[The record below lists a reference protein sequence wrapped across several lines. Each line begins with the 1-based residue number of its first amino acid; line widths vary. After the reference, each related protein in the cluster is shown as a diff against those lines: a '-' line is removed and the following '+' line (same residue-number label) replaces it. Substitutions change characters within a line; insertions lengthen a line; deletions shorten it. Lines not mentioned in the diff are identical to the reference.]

1 MPPST
6 RFVFHSVELSS
17 KSLPLFPGTNN
28 ASSLLCYVTAH
39 FVPLPKSSL
48 LPSRFSLL
56 YSWEPA
62 PPQPPPP
69 SSILS
74 RPLCSQLFVL
84 SHSFLLHHKTIPSP
98 KSCVMRACFVRDART
113 RCLIPMPVIY
123 KSFAICATHTRQW
136 MDCCLDLRLRS
147 DVWACLLFSTFAR
160 LENVKHARG
169 TQD

>member
-1 MPPST
+1 M
-6 RFVFHSVELSS
+6 RLLCFV
-17 KSLPLFPGTNN
+17 T
-28 ASSLLCYVTAH
+28 SLLI
-39 FVPLPKSSL
+39 LSL
-48 LPSRFSLL
+48 YLNLL
-56 YSWEPA
+56 YCRHVSAFTTPESPPP